1 MKTIEVTTPYDNKLI
16 QTIELVDSKVI
27 SKALD
32 DAYEYYINKDKWL
45 KKYEIIS
52 ILEKT
57 ILIMEDRFESLI
69 LIAVQEG
76 GKPYID
82 SKIEVQRAIG
92 GIKVAIE
99 YLGNYKGETIPMGHT
114 ISSDNRIAFTIKE
127 PIGVVVAISAFNHP
141 LNLAIHQIIPAI
153 AVGAPVIIKPSTR
166 TPLSAL
172 NFVKILHEAGLPK
185 NMCQAYACDRIAGE
199 LLVTSPK
206 SAFLTFV
213 GSANVG
219 WHLNSIASAGTR
231 VALEHGGVAPVIINN
246 DASIDKLI
254 PLIVK
259 GGFYH
264 AGQVCVSV
272 QRVYIHKDI
281 INDVA
286 SKLVKETIKLKVG
299 NPLDETTDI
308 GPLITH
314 SEVNR
319 IESWVDEAKN
329 NGATILC
336 GGKRLNDSCYEPT
349 IILNPKAD
357 DMVSKVEV
365 FGPVICLYPFD
376 DINDALNSAN
386 SLDVSFQAAIFTQNI
401 DIALR
406 VSKKIDATAIMI
418 NDHTAFRIDWMPF
431 GGAKTSG
438 LGMGGIIHAMEEM
451 SNEKMIVIKS
461 DSL

>member
-1 MKTIEVTTPYDNKLI
+1 MKIMKVTTPYDNKLI
-16 QTIELVDSKVI
+16 QTVEIVDSKTI

-32 DAYEYYINKDKWL
+32 DAYEYYINKNKWL
-45 KKYEIIS
+45 KKYEIIK

-57 ILIMEDRFESLI
+57 ISIMEDRFESLI
-69 LIAVQEG
+69 LIAVKEG

-92 GIKVAIE
+92 GIKIAIE
-99 YLGNYKGETIPMGHT
+99 HLGSYKGETIPMGHT
-114 ISSDNRIAFTIKE
+114 ISSDNRLAFTIKE

-185 NMCQAYACDRIAGE
+185 NMCQAYTCDRIASE
-199 LLVTSPK
+199 LLVSSPK
-206 SAFLTFV
+206 SAFLTFI

-219 WHLNSIASAGTR
+219 WHLNSISSPGTR

-254 PLIVK
+254 PLIIK

-281 INDVA
+281 IDDVT
-286 SKLVKETIKLKVG
+286 SKLVKETIKLKIG
-299 NPLDETTDI
+299 NPLDKKTDI
-308 GPLITH
+308 GPLITYN
-314 SEVNR
+314 EVDR
-319 IESWVDEAKN
+319 IENWVDDAKN
-329 NGATILC
+329 NGAIILC

-357 DMVSKVEV
+357 DMVSKNEV
-365 FGPVICLYPFD
+365 FGPVICLYSFD
-376 DINDALNSAN
+376 NINDALNSAN
-386 SLDVSFQAAIFTQNI
+386 SLDVSFQASIFTQNI
-401 DIALR
+401 DIALK

-418 NDHTAFRIDWMPF
+418 NDHTAFRVDWMPF

-438 LGMGGIIHAMEEM
+438 LGMGGIINTMEEM

-461 DSL
+461 NSL